1 LVITPNA
8 EVRDGTPLPPGPVGV
23 HLEQVCARYG
33 DGPIVLRDVT
43 VHIGPGEHVAVVGR
57 TGSGKSTFA
66 KLLTRR
72 LEPVAGSILLSGVPL
87 ERVTDTS
94 LYGRVVNIPQDPFL
108 FEGSLGHNI
117 KLGVPEASDLDV
129 LRILTELGLADWFA
143 TLRQGLGTVVG
154 FRGERLSVGERQLVA
169 LARTAL
175 VDPDLLILDE
185 ATSGVDPAT
194 DVAVQRALAIL
205 TRNRTTVSIAH
216 RMLTAATADRVLV
229 FEDGRVV
236 QSGHHSALIQQPG
249 PYTDLVTASEQHTI
263 RLTHSTG
270 GTP

>member
-1 LVITPNA
+1 
-8 EVRDGTPLPPGPVGV
+8 
-23 HLEQVCARYG
+23 
-33 DGPIVLRDVT
+33 
-43 VHIGPGEHVAVVGR
+43 
-57 TGSGKSTFA
+57 
-66 KLLTRR
+66 
-72 LEPVAGSILLSGVPL
+72 
-87 ERVTDTS
+87 
-94 LYGRVVNIPQDPFL
+94 
-108 FEGSLGHNI
+108 
-117 KLGVPEASDLDV
+117 V

-143 TLRQGLGTVVG
+143 TLPQGLGTVVG